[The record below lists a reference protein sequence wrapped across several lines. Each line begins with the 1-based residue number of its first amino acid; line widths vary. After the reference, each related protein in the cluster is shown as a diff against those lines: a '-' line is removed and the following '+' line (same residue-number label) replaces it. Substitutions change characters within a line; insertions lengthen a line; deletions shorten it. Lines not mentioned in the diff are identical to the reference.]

1 MNCPLCCYQESN
13 CHNCHKT
20 YQTPRLKKFLI
31 GDVSFLS
38 QARSDRPPIFVRV
51 LNYVEQV
58 HLQNGLKENLRAMW
72 LKFGVAPDGELTGI
86 DEVGRGKTNLA
97 CLYCGGSLTAKKGSV
112 KEHHFAHT
120 EETCKPVSQRIKT
133 KAFPALPLYDNFNI
147 QLKGEELEQLKVLW
161 KEYGARDYPIPKDL
175 VSFRWEL
182 KGLLESEGSRTYQF
196 TDLGKIPV
204 GALPLAL
211 FNQVQEPLLLS
222 ELVKLEQSTAVAE
235 AAGLSCLEE
244 RRADLLIY
252 RAQLRRILINLLYFL
267 EVKADGNTFYKIGIT
282 TRSIEERIAE
292 VQRDVRAHYS
302 DVAVNLLGLW
312 ERRGNVELY
321 FKHRYK
327 AFNYRIGKLTEYFA
341 FPNVK
346 AVLQDLCEMKP
357 KMLSDVELDA
367 IGGGSK
373 RM

>member
-1 MNCPLCCYQESN
+1 
-13 CHNCHKT
+13 
-20 YQTPRLKKFLI
+20 
-31 GDVSFLS
+31 
-38 QARSDRPPIFVRV
+38 
-51 LNYVEQV
+51 
-58 HLQNGLKENLRAMW
+58 MW
-72 LKFGVAPDGELTGI
+72 LKFGVALSGELTSI
-86 DEVGRGKTNLA
+86 DEVVRGKTQLT
-97 CLYCGGSLTAKKGSV
+97 CLYCGGGLTAKKGSV

-133 KAFPALPLYDNFNI
+133 KAFPSLPLYEHFNI
-147 QLKGEELEQLKVLW
+147 ELKGEELEQLKVLW
-161 KEYGARDYPIPKDL
+161 KEYGAQKRSIPRDL
-175 VSFRWEL
+175 VSFRWQL
-182 KGLLESEGSRTYQF
+182 KGLVESSGDRCYQF

-222 ELVKLEQSTAVAE
+222 ELASLEGSVEIAE

-252 RAQLRRILINLLYFL
+252 RAQLRRILVNSLYFL
-267 EVKADGNTFYKIGIT
+267 EVKAGGHCFYKIGIT

-312 ERRGNVELY
+312 EHRGNVELY
-321 FKHRYK
+321 FKHRYQP
-327 AFNYRIGKLTEYFA
+327 FNYRIGKLTEYFV

-346 AVLQDLCEMKP
+346 AVLNDLYGMEP
-357 KMLSDVELDA
+357 KVLSAAESDA
-367 IGGGSK
+367 ISAV
-373 RM
+373 R

>member
-1 MNCPLCCYQESN
+1 
-13 CHNCHKT
+13 
-20 YQTPRLKKFLI
+20 
-31 GDVSFLS
+31 
-38 QARSDRPPIFVRV
+38 
-51 LNYVEQV
+51 
-58 HLQNGLKENLRAMW
+58 MW
-72 LKFGVAPDGELTGI
+72 LKFGVAPSGELTGI
-86 DEVGRGKTNLA
+86 DEVVRGKTNLA

-133 KAFPALPLYDNFNI
+133 KAFPSLPLYDNFNI
-147 QLKGEELEQLKVLW
+147 QLQGEELEQLKVLW

-175 VSFRWEL
+175 VNFRWEL
-182 KGLLESEGSRTYQF
+182 KGLLESEGDRTYQF

-211 FNQVQEPLLLS
+211 FNSVQEPLLLS
-222 ELVKLEQSTAVAE
+222 ELVSLEGSVEMAV

-252 RAQLRRILINLLYFL
+252 RAQLRRILVNSLYFL
-267 EVKADGNTFYKIGIT
+267 EVKADESCFYKIGIT

-302 DVAVNLLGLW
+302 DVAISLLGLW
-312 ERRGNVELY
+312 EHRGNVELY
-321 FKHRYK
+321 FKHRYQP
-327 AFNYRIGKLTEYFA
+327 FNYRIGKLTEYFV

-346 AVLQDLCEMKP
+346 AVLNDLYGMKP
-357 KMLSDVELDA
+357 KLMSAVELDA
-367 IGGGSK
+367 ICNWGRK
-373 RM
+373 